1 MESHK
6 NDNSNNNNNEQQG
19 LQDDNEEEV
28 QGNNNDNGNDKVISV
43 DDIEEKEKA
52 YKAEIEQLNAEIE
65 LERLNN
71 AKLQSELNIEEQIQ
85 VLRKELTTKTTKL
98 QQLQNTNTKQK
109 DAIEQLS
116 LQIKKHS
123 DKALQH
129 KKTKLN
135 NNNETNN
142 SIDIILKSKDKEL
155 NNLLSLVNV
164 LAKDNKEMKRA
175 IDMNG
180 EYKMKVELN
189 DKNKLKETKLHKL
202 NEDIKHMKLLLEE
215 HKQCVNDKNNYITQL
230 QAIQNDITSTRTKHA
245 ELRNELLLTEEQ
257 NKAIIK
263 PYLLNAKSKA
273 KSNVNEEEQE
283 QIKDKQDISRDKQIK
298 YKIITD
304 NVRMYLINKSNYY
317 EDTEHHQQQQQ
328 DQQERLVLNKIE
340 EFEKMQSVLE
350 KKNKIEIRT
359 YELKVNELQD
369 QIINVN
375 KELKEKESKNKIMK
389 CEINEIKN
397 DIKKYQGLLQS
408 EHYKCEELGQELNN
422 KIKETNQWKEQLNSL
437 RRLVQQTMDDP
448 LESEEYKEYINKV
461 REDVKKAEEELNEEK
476 DNKEEQNEN
485 ENEDGNEEEDNGE
498 QNEEEEDDDE
508 NDNEEQNENEEKVM
522 EDKNV

>member
-1 MESHK
+1 MESHEDK
-6 NDNSNNNNNEQQG
+6 QQHINSSNNNSNNVQQVA
-19 LQDDNEEEV
+19 QYENEEEV
-28 QGNNNDNGNDKVISV
+28 QANNDNENVNQNDKVLLLE
-43 DDIEEKEKA
+43 DIEEKEKA

-85 VLRKELTTKTTKL
+85 ILRKELTIKTTKL
-98 QQLQNTNTKQK
+98 QQLQSTNTKQK

-129 KKTKLN
+129 KKTKV
-135 NNNETNN
+135 NNNEAT
-142 SIDIILKSKDKEL
+142 SIDIIMKSKDKEL
-155 NNLLSLVNV
+155 NNILSLVNV

-180 EYKMKVELN
+180 DYKLKVELN
-189 DKNKLKETKLHKL
+189 DKNTLKATKLQRI

-215 HKQCVNDKNNYITQL
+215 HQQCVIDKNNYITQL
-230 QAIQNDITSTRTKHA
+230 QSIQNDITSTRTKHA

-257 NKAIIK
+257 NKTIIK

-273 KSNVNEEEQE
+273 KSNVIEEQE
-283 QIKDKQDISRDKQIK
+283 QIKEKQDVSRDKQIK

-304 NVRMYLINKSNYY
+304 NVRMYLLNKSNYY
-317 EDTEHHQQQQQ
+317 EDTEQQQN
-328 DQQERLVLNKIE
+328 QERLVINKIE

-350 KKNKIEIRT
+350 KRNKMEIRT
-359 YELKVNELQD
+359 YELKVKELQD

-375 KELKEKESKNKIMK
+375 KELKEKESKNKILK

-408 EHYKCEELGQELNN
+408 EHYKCEEIAKELNN
-422 KIKETNQWKEQLNSL
+422 KIKEKNQWKEQLNSL
-437 RRLVQQTMDDP
+437 KRLVQQTMDDP
-448 LESEEYKEYINKV
+448 LESDEYKEYINKV
-461 REDVKKAEEELNEEK
+461 REDVKKAEEKEH
-476 DNKEEQNEN
+476 KEEQNEN
-485 ENEDGNEEEDNGE
+485 EDNEEEDNGE
-498 QNEEEEDDDE
+498 QNEEEEEDDE
-508 NDNEEQNENEEKVM
+508 EEQNENEINEEKEL

>member
-1 MESHK
+1 MESNK
-6 NDNSNNNNNEQQG
+6 NDNSNNNEQQG
-19 LQDDNEEEV
+19 LQYDNEEEV
-28 QGNNNDNGNDKVISV
+28 QVNNNNNENDKVISV

-71 AKLQSELNIEEQIQ
+71 AKLQSELNIEEQLQ
-85 VLRKELTTKTTKL
+85 VLRKELTSKTTKL

-123 DKALQH
+123 DKSLQH
-129 KKTKLN
+129 KKTKLNNN

-215 HKQCVNDKNNYITQL
+215 HKQCVNDKHNYITQL

-263 PYLLNAKSKA
+263 PYLLNAKSKT
-273 KSNVNEEEQE
+273 KSNVVEEEQE

-304 NVRMYLINKSNYY
+304 NVRMFLINKSNYY
-317 EDTEHHQQQQQ
+317 EDTENQQQH

-397 DIKKYQGLLQS
+397 DIKKYQGLLQN

-485 ENEDGNEEEDNGE
+485 EKGNEEEDNEE
-498 QNEEEEDDDE
+498 QNEGEDDDD

-522 EDKNV
+522 EDKNI

>member
-1 MESHK
+1 MESNK
-6 NDNSNNNNNEQQG
+6 NDNSNNNEQQG
-19 LQDDNEEEV
+19 LQYDNEEEV
-28 QGNNNDNGNDKVISV
+28 QVNNNNNENDKVISV
-43 DDIEEKEKA
+43 EDIEEKEKA

-71 AKLQSELNIEEQIQ
+71 AKLQSELNIEEQLQ
-85 VLRKELTTKTTKL
+85 VLRKELTSKTTKL

-123 DKALQH
+123 DKSLQH
-129 KKTKLN
+129 KKTKLNNN

-215 HKQCVNDKNNYITQL
+215 HKQCVNDKHNYITQL

-273 KSNVNEEEQE
+273 KSNVIEEEQE

-304 NVRMYLINKSNYY
+304 NVRMFLINKSNYY
-317 EDTEHHQQQQQ
+317 EDTEHQQQ

-397 DIKKYQGLLQS
+397 DIKKYQGLLQN

-485 ENEDGNEEEDNGE
+485 EEGNEEEDNEE
-498 QNEEEEDDDE
+498 QNEEEDDDD

-522 EDKNV
+522 EDKNI